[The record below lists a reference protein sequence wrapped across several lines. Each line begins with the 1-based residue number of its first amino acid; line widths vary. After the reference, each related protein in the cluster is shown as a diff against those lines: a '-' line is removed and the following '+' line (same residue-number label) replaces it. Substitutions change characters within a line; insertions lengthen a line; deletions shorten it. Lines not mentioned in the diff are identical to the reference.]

1 MSTKNRL
8 PKVIVGIP
16 SMGMIRIETMVS
28 LLEMLSSTP
37 VEYSLYTPISCY
49 VHMNREEIVK
59 MALKTNAD
67 YILFVDTDMKFPRDV
82 LTTLLALD
90 VDIVGA
96 LYNQRK
102 IPPTSVVIQLDPPLD
117 KLPKEP
123 IKVRAAG
130 TGLML
135 IKIDVFRKMPQPW
148 FFFEPELPNQKALGE
163 DVYFCDKARS
173 MGYDVWVD
181 PRPVVG
187 HIGEAIF

>member
-1 MSTKNRL
+1 MAKQTHL

-28 LLEMLSSTP
+28 LVEMLSTSP

-59 MALKTNAD
+59 MALKSGAE
-67 YILFVDTDMKFPRDV
+67 YILFVDTDMKFPRD
-82 LTTLLALD
+82 TLNTLMALD

-102 IPPTSVVIQLDPPLD
+102 IPPTSVVIQLNPPIE

-123 IKVRAAG
+123 IKVRAVG

-135 IKIDVFRKMPQPW
+135 VKIDVFKQMKQPW
-148 FFFEPELPNQKALGE
+148 FFFVPELDGQKAIGE
-163 DVYFCDKARS
+163 DVYFCDKARG

-181 PRPVVG
+181 PRPIVG